1 MVSNEGRDYLS
12 IYLYH
17 PSVSLKREEGGRV
30 FKNAHTHMTHQNSN
44 FKKEKKNALFSI
56 QGGFFLSSRAR
67 INKAYIQ
74 THRSSSSSSLCKLPP
89 RVSERRPRL
98 GSTRLWR
105 IFEWDH
111 RLCLPTFA
119 SEFVLKTSPHRSLLP
134 LPQFV
139 EIVVRIGVVSVLV
152 LVVVARQ
159 KPPFPNIRRKGR
171 PSFLRSCCYSCW
183 LISSCTSSLS
193 SRLSS

>member
-1 MVSNEGRDYLS
+1 M
-12 IYLYH
+12 H
-17 PSVSLKREEGGRV
+17 THK
-30 FKNAHTHMTHQNSN
+30 HTHMTHQNSN
-44 FKKEKKNALFSI
+44 FKKEKKNALFSLSKVW
-56 QGGFFLSSRAR
+56 FFLSSRAR
-67 INKAYIQ
+67 VNKAYIQ

-139 EIVVRIGVVSVLV
+139 EI
-152 LVVVARQ
+152 LVVGFCCFFGGVC
-159 KPPFPNIRRKGR
+159 GR
-171 PSFLRSCCYSCW
+171 LVMGGGVGGGGWGGGWWGRGTIF
-183 LISSCTSSLS
+183 
-193 SRLSS
+193 